1 MAAVQKGTELSIGF
15 GSFAYT
21 GYVASD
27 VTVTYPNG
35 NVETIPDADGAT
47 MTKILM
53 DPSAKIEA
61 DVVILA
67 AGSIDPPIDGATVT
81 LTPPSGE
88 STNYMSEGSSAK
100 HSVGATKLSLSL
112 IAEDSMTYS

>member
-67 AGSIDPPIDGATVT
+67 AGSIDPPIDGATVM
-81 LTPPSGE
+81 LTPPSGA
-88 STNYMSEGSSAK
+88 STSYMSEGSSAK
-100 HSVGATKLSLSL
+100 HSVGATKLLLSL